1 MQDPSPWNAQQRRKW
16 AIPAGVLLL
25 LVFTLAS
32 WNSAV
37 SSSSYTSS
45 TALSPQD
52 TAALTNAT
60 RDACAKVMNKQ
71 KTLLFDTFSDVFDG
85 VRNIALISVP
95 DHENKVRSL
104 SLSSA
109 PASDPAADLRR
120 AGNRATAPS

>member
-1 MQDPSPWNAQQRRKW
+1 MQDPSPWNSQQRRKW

-32 WNSAV
+32 WNSGVA
-37 SSSSYTSS
+37 SSSYGSS
-45 TALSPQD
+45 TSLSAQD

-71 KTLLFDTFSDVFDG
+71 KTLLFDTFSEVFDG

-95 DHENKVRSL
+95 DHENKVRLAMLCS
-104 SLSSA
+104 SSA
-109 PASDPAADLRR
+109 CDLADLS
-120 AGNRATAPS
+120 AFDRATAPS